1 MQAARAGPG
10 GNQPTLGVPANWG
23 RHGTAR
29 TSADGRPAGDSEAS
43 GCGFFSEG
51 HVETSAYR
59 PSHSL
64 SYLSSKEPPQGEG
77 VLSSRGPPRGRV
89 PPRGGGYLV
98 QGTTAVGSRVP
109 QGGYLVRGT
118 TAVGGREPRGGT
130 WFGGPLLW
138 VAGYL
143 GAGVPGSGTTPGLYL
158 DAGVAQHL
166 QGGPHVRLQLVLHA
180 RQAQQLHLPL

>member
-77 VLSSRGPPRGRV
+77 VLSSRGPPRGR
-89 PPRGGGYLV
+89 
-98 QGTTAVGSRVP
+98 
-109 QGGYLVRGT
+109 
-118 TAVGGREPRGGT
+118 EPRGGT